1 MLFRTTLLAFTLACA
16 AMALGTAQAQS
27 SDNAQDLPQKIRDKL
42 VEQGYSEVQV
52 VPQSFLISAKDKN
65 GNPVMMLIGPNSMTV
80 LSAPPSGD
88 PNTAQ
93 SPEPTDKLIQQ

>member
-1 MLFRTTLLAFTLACA
+1 MLFRILSL
-16 AMALGTAQAQS
+16 ALGSAAIACGAARAHSTADA
-27 SDNAQDLPQKIRDKL
+27 DNLSQQLHDKL
-42 VEQGYSEVQV
+42 VEQGYSDVHV

-65 GNPVMMLIGPNSMTV
+65 GKPIMMLLGPNSMTV

-93 SPEPTDKLIQQ
+93 SHDGKDELIQQ

>member
-1 MLFRTTLLAFTLACA
+1 MLFRTTLLAFTLTCA

-27 SDNAQDLPQKIRDKL
+27 SDNAQDLPQKIHDKL

-80 LSAPPSGD
+80 LPPSGD

>member
-1 MLFRTTLLAFTLACA
+1 MLFRTILLALSSAAFAC
-16 AMALGTAQAQS
+16 GTAQAQS
-27 SDNAQDLPQKIRDKL
+27 PSDGDKVAQQLHDKL
-42 VEQGYSEVQV
+42 VEQGYSDVRV

-80 LSAPPSGD
+80 LAGPPSND

-93 SPEPTDKLIQQ
+93 SPEPKDKLIQQ

>member
-1 MLFRTTLLAFTLACA
+1 MLFRTTLLAFTCA
-16 AMALGTAQAQS
+16 VMALGAAQAQT
-27 SDNAQDLPQKIRDKL
+27 SDDAQDVPRKIHDKL
-42 VEQGYSEVQV
+42 VEQGYSDVQV

-80 LSAPPSGD
+80 LATPPSGG

-93 SPEPTDKLIQQ
+93 TPEPKDKLIQQ